1 MINLIIFVFIFILS
15 HIAFC
20 KFTKVNSTYSLIFLF
35 LILFLSFF
43 DYSNLLNLNYCIFV
57 FSSKLSFLLIYI
69 EFFSLINRGFTIS
82 ILTSVK
88 AGQRVNEDDIENIYS
103 GQKGLKWMLQKRI
116 NGMHLF
122 RVLNKKNNDKF
133 ELLKFG
139 EIVYILIKISK
150 FIFNVKNLG
159 R

>member
-1 MINLIIFVFIFILS
+1 MVSFIIFIIVFILS
-15 HIAFC
+15 HIVFC
-20 KFTKVNSTYSLIFLF
+20 NFTNVNSTYSFIFLF
-35 LILFLSFF
+35 LILFFLFF
-43 DYSNLLNLNYCIFV
+43 DYSNLLNLNYCIFA
-57 FSSKLSFLLIYI
+57 FCSKLSFLLIYI

-88 AGQRVNEDDIENIYS
+88 AGQRVKEADLENIYS

-116 NGMHLF
+116 NGMYLF
-122 RVLNKKNNDKF
+122 RVLDKKNNDKF
-133 ELLKFG
+133 QLLKFG
-139 EIVYILIKISK
+139 KIVYLLIQISK